1 MKIKNKICTTIASLC
16 FASVGCA
23 AYGQVAQS
31 PISLH
36 WRKAASYNG
45 KDNLELNLV
54 LKNTGSQTVDLKNTD
69 LWFNAIFPIEERQAA
84 AYTLSDENGNLF
96 RIRFAD
102 HVQIQPK
109 DSLQLSYASKYPI
122 LNVSNVPNGFYLQD
136 RSNLDV
142 VSPLSLHATAI
153 KPDAVE
159 QALYWATLYD
169 KNVSRQ
175 VSKASKL
182 VLPTPKSIKV
192 QNGQIELGGGIPYWV
207 DTAFESEMVNLQAF
221 AIQFSQL
228 TFHSVEEKK
237 ATVRIKKVAGYGPEA
252 YALRINQDGVLIEAS
267 EGAGVFYALQ
277 SIRSLITP
285 LAFDGGTLKLPFVDV
300 KDEPRY
306 AYRGFMLDISRNFKD
321 KNTILKYIDL
331 LSHYKINTFHFHF
344 IDDEGW
350 RIEIAALPELTAV
363 GANRTAAFGTMG
375 SGIQPSYGSG
385 STATA
390 GHYLSRQDFIDIL
403 QYAKQRHVTV
413 VPEIETPGHARAS
426 IKAMEARYHKYMA
439 KGDKKE
445 AEKYLLHDFED
456 QSVYSSAQYWNDN
469 VMNVALPSVYT
480 FIDVVLDEF
489 KTMYGAAGLTLQ
501 KVSLGGDEVPNGSW
515 EKSPKI
521 KQLMDS
527 TGMKSVYEVWPY
539 YIAKVNKLC
548 QEKGLQL
555 AGWEEMG
562 MVNKGKGMEVNQ
574 ELASANIQ
582 LDVWNNLIGG
592 GQEDLAYRLANA
604 GYPTVYISANN
615 NYFDMA
621 WDTNFEEPGLKWASY
636 ADLYQSYTF
645 LPENFFASIGHSV
658 NGAKFEKGHFNNKK
672 RLNEKGKSNLLGVK
686 GGLWAETVVTGDR
699 LDYMVFP
706 RLFSL
711 AERAWAPRKAYE
723 DDAKF
728 DVHMFNKDYSEFL
741 NKVSQV
747 ELPKIAK
754 KVKFRLPAVGVK
766 EIEGK
771 LYANVEYAGFPIYY
785 STDGTVPTLS
795 SLRYNAPI
803 ELKAG
808 QVYSFVVLDADGRQG
823 TVSVIQK

>member
-1 MKIKNKICTTIASLC
+1 MVSLC
-16 FASVGCA
+16 FASLSCS
-23 AYGQVAQS
+23 AYAQVADS
-31 PISLH
+31 PIALH
-36 WRKAASYNG
+36 WRKAPSYNG

-54 LKNTGSQTVDLKNTD
+54 LKNTGTQVVDLKNAD
-69 LWFNAIFPIEERQAA
+69 LWFNAIFPIEARQATD
-84 AYTLSDENGNLF
+84 YTLSDENGNLF

-102 HVQIQPK
+102 NVQIQPQ
-109 DSLQLSYASKYPI
+109 DSLLLSYTSKYPI

-136 RSNLDV
+136 RSNPAV
-142 VSPLSLHATAI
+142 VNPLSLHATAI
-153 KPDAVE
+153 KPDANE
-159 QALYWATLYD
+159 QALYWAKLYD

-175 VSKASKL
+175 VSTASKL
-182 VLPTPKSIKV
+182 VLPTPKSIKEQQGKLV
-192 QNGQIELGGGIPYWV
+192 LEGAISYWV
-207 DTAFESEMVNLQAF
+207 DPAFQSEMSNLQTF
-221 AIQFSQL
+221 ATLFGQL
-228 TFHSVEEKK
+228 TFIGGEEKK
-237 ATVRIKKVAGYGPEA
+237 AKVQVKKAAGYGKEA
-252 YALRINQDGVLIEAS
+252 YALRVNKDGVLIEAS
-267 EGAGVFYALQ
+267 EGPGVFYALQ
-277 SIRSLITP
+277 SLRSLIAP
-285 LAFDGGTLKLPFVDV
+285 SAFDGSTLTLPLVDI

-321 KNTILKYIDL
+321 KSTILKYIDL

-363 GANRTAAFGTMG
+363 GANRTAAFGSG
-375 SGIQPSYGSG
+375 DGIQPSYGSG
-385 STATA
+385 STATSE
-390 GHYLSRQDFIDIL
+390 HFLSREDFIDIL
-403 QYAKQRHVTV
+403 RYAKQRHVTV

-426 IKAMEARYHKYMA
+426 IKAMEARYHSFLA

-456 QSVYSSAQYWNDN
+456 RSVYSSAQYWNDN

-480 FIDVVLDEF
+480 FIGVVLDEF
-489 KTMYGAAGLTLQ
+489 KSMYAAAGLTLQ

-562 MVNKGKGMEVNQ
+562 MVNRGKGMEVNA

-645 LPENFFASIGHSV
+645 LPENFFASIAHSV
-658 NGAKFEKGHFNNKK
+658 NGGKFEKGHFNAKK

-728 DVHMFNKDYSEFL
+728 DVNTFNKDYSEFL
-741 NKVSQV
+741 NKVSLT

-754 KVKFRLPAVGVK
+754 SVKFRLPAVGLK
-766 EIEGK
+766 EIDGK
-771 LYANVEYAGFPIYY
+771 LHANVEYAGFPIYY
-785 STDGTVPTLS
+785 STDGTVPTLG
-795 SLRYNAPI
+795 SLRYSAPI

-823 TVSVIQK
+823 TVSVIRK